1 MRNTFFA
8 SCNTISDAQAI
19 AATKP
24 LILFLN
30 SKEEELGD
38 GKRSITNKILHMLL
52 NEAKKVSSL
61 DTQDSLGVS
70 EIGELS
76 PDAVD

>member
-1 MRNTFFA
+1 M
-8 SCNTISDAQAI
+8 NTISDAQAI
-19 AATKP
+19 AATIAAY
-24 LILFLN
+24 LE
-30 SKEEELGD
+30 SELQRG
-38 GKRSITNKILHMLL
+38 GIRRR
-52 NEAKKVSSL
+52 EKKYQTQDTAHGIHTIQRKCSSL

>member
-1 MRNTFFA
+1 
-8 SCNTISDAQAI
+8 
-19 AATKP
+19 
-24 LILFLN
+24 
-30 SKEEELGD
+30 
-38 GKRSITNKILHMLL
+38 MLL
-52 NEAKKVSSL
+52 HEAKKVSSL